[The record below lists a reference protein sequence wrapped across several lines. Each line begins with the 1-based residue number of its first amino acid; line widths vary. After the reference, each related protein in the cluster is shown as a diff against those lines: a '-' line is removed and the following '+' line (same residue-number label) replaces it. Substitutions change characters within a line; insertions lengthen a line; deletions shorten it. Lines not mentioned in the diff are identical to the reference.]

1 MSLRSRKA
9 QTAHNTRTTPSSTK
23 LRNDDDLVNTI
34 RRVFKE
40 EFEVHENKINDI
52 IKTNMEAVNVRLNT
66 ISEKVHEIT
75 KSLKFTQNKF
85 DEELAIVKNNIK
97 KVKSDMKEITED
109 LLDSDKVSSKLIEL
123 EDRSRRNNL
132 RIDGIAEDQN
142 ESWHEC
148 EEKVLE
154 VIKGKLEIQDPI
166 EIDRCHRMGKHKR
179 NRPRTIIFKLNKFKD
194 KQKILQ
200 NARNLKDT
208 GIFIYE
214 DFCDDTMELRKSLW
228 EQVLEHHRQN
238 KIAYLNYKII
248 VVRYRS

>member
-34 RRVFKE
+34 RLVFKE
-40 EFEVHENKINDI
+40 EFGVHENKINDI
-52 IKTNMEAVNVRLNT
+52 IKANMEAVNVRLNKS
-66 ISEKVHEIT
+66 SEEVVEIK
-75 KSLKFTQNKF
+75 KSLEFTQNKF
-85 DEELAIVKNNIK
+85 DEELAIIKSNIK
-97 KVKSDMKEITED
+97 KVKFDMKEVTQD
-109 LLDSDKVSSKLIEL
+109 LLDSDKVSSKLIKL
-123 EDRSRRNNL
+123 EDRSRRNL

-142 ESWHEC
+142 ESWHEY

-154 VIKGKLEIQDPI
+154 VIKEKLEIQDPI
-166 EIDRCHRMGKHKR
+166 KIDTCHRMGKHKR

-194 KQKILQ
+194 KQKILR

-214 DFCDDTMELRKSLW
+214 DCCDDTMELRKSLW
-228 EQVLEHHRQN
+228 EQVLEHSRQN
-238 KIAYLNYKII
+238 KIAHLNCRSI
-248 VVRYRS
+248 VVRDRS

>member
-1 MSLRSRKA
+1 MSLRSSKA
-9 QTAHNTRTTPSSTK
+9 KAVHNTPTTPSSAK
-23 LRNDDDLVNTI
+23 LRNDNDLVNTV

-154 VIKGKLEIQDPI
+154 VIKEKLEIQDPI

-200 NARNLKDT
+200 NARNLKYT
-208 GIFIYE
+208 GIFIYK

-228 EQVLEHHRQN
+228 EQVLEHHWQN
-238 KIAYLNYKII
+238 KITYLNYSSI
-248 VVRYRS
+248 VVGDRS

>member
-1 MSLRSRKA
+1 
-9 QTAHNTRTTPSSTK
+9 
-23 LRNDDDLVNTI
+23 
-34 RRVFKE
+34 
-40 EFEVHENKINDI
+40 
-52 IKTNMEAVNVRLNT
+52 MEAVNVRLNK
-66 ISEKVHEIT
+66 ISEEVDEIK
-75 KSLKFTQNKF
+75 KSLEFTQNKF
-85 DEELAIVKNNIK
+85 DEELAIVKSNIK

-123 EDRSRRNNL
+123 EDRSLRNNL

-194 KQKILQ
+194 KQKILR

-228 EQVLEHHRQN
+228 EQVLEHSRQN
-238 KIAYLNYKII
+238 KIAHLNYRSI
-248 VVRYRS
+248 VVRDRS

>member
-52 IKTNMEAVNVRLNT
+52 MKTNMEAVNVRLNT

-194 KQKILQ
+194 KQKILR

-214 DFCDDTMELRKSLW
+214 YFCDDTMELRKSLW

-238 KIAYLNYKII
+238 KIAYLNNCN
-248 VVRYRS
+248 VLL